1 MDELDNRWLS
11 FDLDYHQERLNK
23 IKIKLKNVY
32 RHTKDPD
39 IEKLTKQI
47 SLGNIYFKSLTK
59 LIKQIRNQYLN
70 EFSYFSKGAKEGF
83 NKKLTKGYLLN
94 VELIAEEYL
103 EVRRMV
109 IEKFGSIDSP
119 QMVIFDLVE
128 YLFDY

>member
-11 FDLDYHQERLNK
+11 FDLDYHQERLEK
-23 IKIKLKNVY
+23 IKIKLKNIY
-32 RHTKDPD
+32 RHSKEPD

-59 LIKQIRNQYLN
+59 LTKQIRNQYLN
-70 EFSYFSKGAKEGF
+70 EFSYFSKGAKDGF

-103 EVRRMV
+103 EIRRMV
-109 IEKFGSIDSP
+109 IEKFGTQDSP
-119 QMVIFDLVE
+119 QMVIFGLEE

>member
-1 MDELDNRWLS
+1 MHYLN

-59 LIKQIRNQYLN
+59 LIKQIRNQYLT

-119 QMVIFDLVE
+119 QMVIFDLE
-128 YLFDY
+128 EFLFDN

>member
-1 MDELDNRWLS
+1 MDEIDNRWLS

-23 IKIKLKNVY
+23 VKIKLKNIY
-32 RHTKDPD
+32 KHTRNPD
-39 IEKLTKQI
+39 LEKLTKQI

-59 LIKQIRNQYLN
+59 LIKQIRKQYLN
-70 EFSYFSKGAKEGF
+70 EFSYYTNGAKYGF
-83 NKKLTKGYLLN
+83 DKRLTKGYLLN
-94 VELIAEEYL
+94 VELIAEEYF

-119 QMVIFDLVE
+119 QMVIIELEE

>member
-11 FDLDYHQERLNK
+11 FDLDYHQERLEK

-32 RHTKDPD
+32 RHTNNPD
-39 IEKLTKQI
+39 IERLTKQI

-70 EFSYFSKGAKEGF
+70 EFSYFSKGAKDGF
-83 NKKLTKGYLLN
+83 NKRLTKGHLLN
-94 VELIAEEYL
+94 VELKAEEYL

-109 IEKFGSIDSP
+109 IEKFGSIEQT
-119 QMVIFDLVE
+119 QMVIFNLEE

>member
-11 FDLDYHQERLNK
+11 FDLDYHQERLEK
-23 IKIKLKNVY
+23 IKIKLKTIY
-32 RHTKDPD
+32 RHTKEPD

-59 LIKQIRNQYLN
+59 LTKQIRNQYLN
-70 EFSYFSKGAKEGF
+70 EFSYFSKGAKDGF

-103 EVRRMV
+103 EIRRMV
-109 IEKFGSIDSP
+109 IEKFGTQDSP
-119 QMVIFDLVE
+119 QMVIFGLEE

>member
-1 MDELDNRWLS
+1 MDEIDNRWLS

-23 IKIKLKNVY
+23 VKIKLKNIY
-32 RHTKDPD
+32 KHTRNPD
-39 IEKLTKQI
+39 LEKLTKQI

-59 LIKQIRNQYLN
+59 LIKQIRKQYLN
-70 EFSYFSKGAKEGF
+70 EFSYYNKGAKNGF
-83 NKKLTKGYLLN
+83 NKRLTKGYLLN
-94 VELIAEEYL
+94 VELIAEEYF

-119 QMVIFDLVE
+119 QMVIIELEE